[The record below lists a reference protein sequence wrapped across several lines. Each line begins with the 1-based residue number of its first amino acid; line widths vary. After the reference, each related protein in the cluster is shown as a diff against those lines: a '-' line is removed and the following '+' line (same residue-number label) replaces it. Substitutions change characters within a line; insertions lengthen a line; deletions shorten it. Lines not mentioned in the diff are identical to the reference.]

1 MKKELRE
8 VRDENAELQYQV
20 GLNEGKAE
28 VLAREKEVLARKMA
42 RENEV
47 LALENEVFV
56 VKFIT
61 NRDRRNFEFRKII
74 IYFYFRTYSLFILD
88 YYYIP

>member
-8 VRDENAELQYQV
+8 ARDENAELQYQV

-28 VLAREKEVLARKMA
+28 VLAQKKEVLARKFA

-61 NRDRRNFEFRKII
+61 NRDGRNFEFRKMT
-74 IYFYFRTYSLFILD
+74 IYFYF
-88 YYYIP
+88 